1 MTTKIFN
8 IKSALTARIIYKNI
22 SLFLNRLDKSNTLSG
37 GAPQPPFIKI
47 ISKVGCKSGSK
58 TRFISIS
65 TFSYINL
72 NNSKDLYNYI
82 NLCVNNFTKH
92 MDQYSPITPNEL
104 YLNYAYINKTEYKNK
119 FKYNK
124 NGDSLYYKF
133 TIFYNIYNR
142 TNVFLTRILKYSLL
156 Y

>member
-47 ISKVGCKSGSK
+47 ISKVGCKGSGSAASGTK

-65 TFSYINL
+65 TFSYI
-72 NNSKDLYNYI
+72 
-82 NLCVNNFTKH
+82 T
-92 MDQYSPITPNEL
+92 
-104 YLNYAYINKTEYKNK
+104 
-119 FKYNK
+119 
-124 NGDSLYYKF
+124 
-133 TIFYNIYNR
+133 
-142 TNVFLTRILKYSLL
+142 
-156 Y
+156 